1 MRRNRQF
8 FLVIKRGNFSI
19 RLEETQKGNTIRD
32 MVEKPIVLASSSPR
46 RRELF
51 ALLDL
56 PFRAVVPQTDEIT
69 SEGEKPKST
78 ALRLALAKA
87 QEAAMSHP
95 EAIIVAADTLVILG
109 EKILGKPVDEDEA
122 VAVLEALRRKKH
134 RVISGV
140 IVLDAATG
148 EKMEE
153 VAETQVWMRDYSQK
167 EIARYIGRGEPFDKA
182 GGYAIQDEEFR
193 PVARVKGCYAN
204 VMGLP
209 LCHLYR
215 ALKRVGVNPLA
226 TPLEA
231 CIGFTGHEC
240 IVAQGILG

>member
-1 MRRNRQF
+1 MPKRDT
-8 FLVIKRGNFSI
+8 IKNV
-19 RLEETQKGNTIRD
+19 
-32 MVEKPIVLASSSPR
+32 VEKPMIVLASSSPR

-51 ALLDL
+51 ALLGL
-56 PFRAVVPQTDEIT
+56 PFQAVDPQVDET
-69 SEGEKPKST
+69 PLEGEDPKGT
-78 ALRLALAKA
+78 ALRLASAKA

-95 EAIIVAADTLVILG
+95 EAIIVAADTLVISG
-109 EKILGKPVDEDEA
+109 EKILGKPKDRDEA
-122 VAVLEALRRKKH
+122 VAILKALRGKKH

-140 IVLDAATG
+140 RVLDVATRKKR
-148 EKMEE
+148 EAM
-153 VAETQVWMRDYSQK
+153 ADTQVWMRDYSEE

-182 GGYAIQDEEFR
+182 GGYAIQDEEFQ

-209 LCHLYR
+209 LCHLYT
-215 ALKRVGVNPLA
+215 ALKRVAVNPPA

-240 IVAQGILG
+240 ILAQRILGYPTR